1 MYRAGILLACAS
13 AIVVGLSTEHSSAHT
28 WRGANSIVTATEAM
42 QWIGTVACHRDE
54 RCVKGRHW
62 RYGKCVPC

>member
-1 MYRAGILLACAS
+1 MYRAGIVVACAA
-13 AIVVGLSTEHSSAHT
+13 AIVFGVSTKDATAQT
-28 WRGANSIVTATEAM
+28 WRGAKSIVTTNENM
-42 QWIGTVACHRDE
+42 QSIEPVACHRDE